1 MISVNYQL
9 PRTNGQGT
17 PNFQF
22 PRRAFL
28 ERILGVGRAL
38 VLGRWSFGDYHY
50 RSIGYVQR

>member
-28 ERILGVGRAL
+28 ERILGVGRWACLSAWTL
-38 VLGRWSFGDYHY
+38 VIW
-50 RSIGYVQR
+50 